1 MIDKKEAAPGT
12 GTPKSG
18 GEKGC
23 WQAPDNPQH
32 HLTTQ
37 PEWGQDFIERFLS
50 RGAENAVPLWQL
62 VEWTGLDGRTLRKM
76 IESERR
82 AGCPVLSDNRSG
94 YYLADSPDEVR
105 AFVRSMLH
113 RSGEIAKTAK
123 AIERAMLNQIDGQM
137 QILE

>member
-1 MIDKKEAAPGT
+1 MMNKKEAAPGA

-18 GEKGC
+18 RENGC
-23 WQAPDNPQH
+23 WQAPDNPQDY
-32 HLTTQ
+32 LSTT
-37 PEWGQDFIERFLS
+37 PERGQGFIEKLLS
-50 RGAENAVPLWQL
+50 RGAENAVPLRQL

-94 YYLADSPDEVR
+94 YYLASGPDEAR
-105 AFVRSMLH
+105 AFVQSMLH

>member
-1 MIDKKEAAPGT
+1 
-12 GTPKSG
+12 
-18 GEKGC
+18 
-23 WQAPDNPQH
+23 
-32 HLTTQ
+32 
-37 PEWGQDFIERFLS
+37 
-50 RGAENAVPLWQL
+50 
-62 VEWTGLDGRTLRKM
+62 M

-82 AGCPVLSDNRSG
+82 AGCPVLSNSRSG
-94 YYLADSPDEVR
+94 YYLASGPDEAR

>member
-1 MIDKKEAAPGT
+1 MIDKKEAAPGA

-18 GEKGC
+18 REKRLLE
-23 WQAPDNPQH
+23 APQNPH
-32 HLTTQ
+32 GHCITQ
-37 PEWGQDFIERFLS
+37 LEREQGFVEGFLS
-50 RGAENAVPLWQL
+50 RGAENAVPLRQL

-82 AGCPVLSDNRSG
+82 AGCPVLSDSRSG
-94 YYLADSPDEVR
+94 YYLASGPDEVR